1 MSLSCQVLLF
11 VVVSF
16 VVNGL
21 VLITVSLFTIRK
33 IWVSLSYHEIC
44 TVVMK
49 FFWIFSCKEGVILGK
64 SVPNYFKIVCFY
76 SELNY

>member
-1 MSLSCQVLLF
+1 MVLTCSRLGYDIQISISLSCQVLLF

-49 FFWIFSCKEGVILGK
+49 FFGFFHVRKVLS
-64 SVPNYFKIVCFY
+64 
-76 SELNY
+76 